1 MHAPGVADIFQRQRI
16 KVRQNVS
23 KRLKARQMCGD
34 DDDENAISKKTSL
47 INCTEHPTQIR
58 GCVLVPRT
66 Q

>member
-16 KVRQNVS
+16 KVRQNVN
-23 KRLKARQMCGD
+23 KGLKARQMCGD